1 MVNQL
6 SAIDK
11 NKFNPYLLTLFSE
24 QKDSFSG
31 QVNLD
36 NKRWKRLNFR
46 SLFDFMEWLRL
57 FKFLKKEKFD
67 AVITSLFSANLIVRT
82 AAILAGI
89 PVIVSYEHNIYPDK
103 HRWQIIADKILSYWT
118 DKIIVDSDAARVF
131 TAKQENIPLEKFLL
145 LYIPPLLDMSRAKP
159 GSETS
164 VASQIAPQGGA
175 SRSSTSWKNPNTV
188 RRELKIPEDAKVV
201 LTVSRLV
208 EEKGHKYL
216 IEAAKKVLEKF
227 PDTYFVIV
235 GWGPLENSLKSQV
248 RSLKLEDRVLLPG
261 KMDIRDVL
269 PLADVYVDPAVWTD
283 LPIAIME
290 ALQLKKPV
298 VASNICEIPV
308 FVRDMEN
315 GFLVEPKDA
324 EGLAQKINLLLE
336 NEPLRKEMGERGG
349 GIVESF
355 SLKKYMEN
363 FQNLIIDFYKK
374 YENGQK

>member
-1 MVNQL
+1 
-6 SAIDK
+6 
-11 NKFNPYLLTLFSE
+11 
-24 QKDSFSG
+24 
-31 QVNLD
+31 
-36 NKRWKRLNFR
+36 
-46 SLFDFMEWLRL
+46 
-57 FKFLKKEKFD
+57 
-67 AVITSLFSANLIVRT
+67 
-82 AAILAGI
+82 
-89 PVIVSYEHNIYPDK
+89 
-103 HRWQIIADKILSYWT
+103 
-118 DKIIVDSDAARVF
+118 
-131 TAKQENIPLEKFLL
+131 
-145 LYIPPLLDMSRAKP
+145 MSRAKP

-188 RRELKIPEDAKVV
+188 RQELKIPEDAKVV

-290 ALQLKKPV
+290 ALQLKNRLLP
-298 VASNICEIPV
+298 AIS
-308 FVRDMEN
+308 VR
-315 GFLVEPKDA
+315 FRC
-324 EGLAQKINLLLE
+324 LL
-336 NEPLRKEMGERGG
+336 
-349 GIVESF
+349 
-355 SLKKYMEN
+355 
-363 FQNLIIDFYKK
+363 
-374 YENGQK
+374 

>member
-1 MVNQL
+1 M
-6 SAIDK
+6 
-11 NKFNPYLLTLFSE
+11 
-24 QKDSFSG
+24 
-31 QVNLD
+31 
-36 NKRWKRLNFR
+36 
-46 SLFDFMEWLRL
+46 
-57 FKFLKKEKFD
+57 
-67 AVITSLFSANLIVRT
+67 RT

-188 RRELKIPEDAKVV
+188 RQELKIPEDAKVV

-269 PLADVYVDPAVWTD
+269 PWLMCMLIRRCGLICR
-283 LPIAIME
+283 LPSWKHCN
-290 ALQLKKPV
+290 LKTG
-298 VASNICEIPV
+298 CCQQY
-308 FVRDMEN
+308 
-315 GFLVEPKDA
+315 L
-324 EGLAQKINLLLE
+324 
-336 NEPLRKEMGERGG
+336 
-349 GIVESF
+349 
-355 SLKKYMEN
+355 
-363 FQNLIIDFYKK
+363 
-374 YENGQK
+374 